1 MDDLHIHDLFESLLS
16 LNIKV
21 LKYFY
26 RFESLIHSLSQVEEE
41 TKILSYVTSTTNFI
55 TNLDVCIRG
64 ILVIPHFN
72 YEFDD

>member
-41 TKILSYVTSTTNFI
+41 TKNIVI
-55 TNLDVCIRG
+55 CDLDDQ
-64 ILVIPHFN
+64 FYN
-72 YEFDD
+72 